1 MDVKRPKSAALIPL
15 LIFSVAIPM
24 SMLMWLGNLA
34 FSVFAHGGY
43 TDDRNVIPPTRWLM
57 STLTP
62 IVIVGLGMRK
72 KSLDKS
78 GAFLAL
84 FVGFVLTVSS
94 YAFFACLFT
103 FFVTSSKAT
112 KFRSAAKRKFEADF
126 KEGGQRNWLQVLCN
140 SGIATFLALLY
151 ILDVGCGER
160 PIDFVK
166 DYRATWLG
174 IGILGAF
181 ACCNGDTW
189 ASELGTVVGS
199 GKPRLITSLRRVPR
213 GTNGAVSVLGLA
225 FSAAGGAVVGAA
237 YYLAV
242 LYTVDPHVLA
252 GSPPQWPLVAGGA
265 FAGLAGSLADSLLGA
280 TLQYSG
286 LDERT
291 GCIVEFPGKG
301 VRHISGMT
309 VLDNHS
315 VNLLSSIATALLLP
329 RVANAFW
336 P

>member
-174 IGILGAF
+174 IGILG
-181 ACCNGDTW
+181 
-189 ASELGTVVGS
+189 
-199 GKPRLITSLRRVPR
+199 
-213 GTNGAVSVLGLA
+213 TNGAVSVLGLA